1 MTPRLLLVMGLA
13 VSLHACLEDETLT
26 RDIETS
32 EISISMPVLLEESV
46 TEGDAVKER
55 PRPPSCP
62 PSGATPVSRRFLVA
76 MTGACLIS
84 GCTGVRVL
92 PDGTAACTPEA
103 IAETQRMKIPH
114 TSYFSIEVLGLPG
127 SRGSIALIKEG
138 PIEVRVRDSVH
149 AYVPYEIARSPLCTD
164 HPPNWVVPPE
174 CQGRTIVSSTAL
186 LYGEASFKD
195 ERVQIRLHQLRDGGM
210 IGPFCGV
217 VAQRRTLSMV
227 GLEKNPPEALRQLGI
242 SKPPPGTV
250 AVWSDAE
257 VLVVDDDSQK
267 PKL

>member
-1 MTPRLLLVMGLA
+1 MTPRFFMVMA
-13 VSLHACLEDETLT
+13 MAIVLHACVDEQPHT
-26 RDIETS
+26 RDIQTS
-32 EISISMPVLLEESV
+32 EIPLSVPVLMEESV
-46 TEGDAVKER
+46 TEGEAVKES
-55 PRPPSCP
+55 PRPHSCP
-62 PSGATPVSRRFLVA
+62 PSTAPSHSWQFLA
-76 MTGACLIS
+76 ALTGACLIS
-84 GCTGVRVL
+84 GCAGVRML
-92 PDGTAACTPEA
+92 PDGTAACSLEA
-103 IAETQRMKIPH
+103 IAETQRMKIPR
-114 TSYFSIEVLGLPG
+114 TSYFSVEVLGLPG

-149 AYVPYEIARSPLCTD
+149 AYVPYEIARSPICTD
-164 HPPNWVVPPE
+164 PSPNWIAPPE
-174 CQGRTIVSSTAL
+174 CKGRTIVSSTAL

-242 SKPPPGTV
+242 SKPLPGTV

-257 VLVVDDDSQK
+257 VLIVDDDSQK